1 MLSNSSMIDG
11 VDASELKQWI
21 ETSLA
26 DNSHVLAAGYQ
37 GKTLLYEHDGH
48 KFVIKTP
55 HGTGISRLI
64 HTHLLRHEF
73 RVYTKLADYPYAPA
87 CYGMVD
93 NRYLVLEYIE
103 GATIRDHR
111 PDDETAYIEKLFDA
125 IEQLHARD
133 VAHMDLKK
141 KDNLLV
147 TSDDKPCLLD
157 FGTAVIRKPGLH
169 PLNRFRY
176 RLARQ
181 FDYNAWIKHK
191 YHDRMHAITD
201 ADRIYYKV
209 TRIEALA
216 GWLKQH
222 FMH

>member
-1 MLSNSSMIDG
+1 MIDG
-11 VDASELKQWI
+11 VDESELKHWI
-21 ETSLA
+21 ENSLA

-37 GKTLLYEHDGH
+37 GKTLLYEHDGR

-55 HGTGISRLI
+55 HGAGLSRLI
-64 HTHLLRHEF
+64 HTCMLRHEH
-73 RVYTKLADYPYAPA
+73 RVYTRLADYPFAPA

-93 NRYLVLEYIE
+93 SRYLVLEHIE
-103 GATIRDHR
+103 GTTIRDRR
-111 PDDETAYIEKLFDA
+111 PDDEAAYIDKLFDA
-125 IEQLHARD
+125 IRQLHAHD

-147 TSDDKPCLLD
+147 TVDDRPCLLD
-157 FGTAVIRKPGLH
+157 FGAAVIRKPGLH

-191 YHDRMHAITD
+191 YHDRMHAISD
-201 ADRIYYKV
+201 PDRAYYKV

-216 GWLKQH
+216 SRLKQT

>member
-1 MLSNSSMIDG
+1 MIDG
-11 VDASELKQWI
+11 VDESELKQWI
-21 ETSLA
+21 ENSLA
-26 DNSHVLAAGYQ
+26 ENTHVLAAGYQ
-37 GKTLLYEHDGH
+37 GKTLLYQRDDL

-55 HGTGISRLI
+55 HGAGISRLI
-64 HTHLLRHEF
+64 HTRMLRHEHQ
-73 RVYTKLADYPYAPA
+73 VYRRLVGYPFAPA

-103 GATIRDHR
+103 GATIRDRR
-111 PDDETAYIEKLFDA
+111 PVDENAYSDKLFTA
-125 IEQLHARD
+125 IQLLHEHD

-147 TSDDKPCLLD
+147 TNDDDPCLLD
-157 FGTAVIRKPGLH
+157 FGAAVIRKQGLN
-169 PLNRFRY
+169 PLNRFHY

-191 YHDRMHAITD
+191 YHDRMHAVSD
-201 ADRIYYKV
+201 ADRVYYKV

-216 GWLKQH
+216 SRLKQA
-222 FMH
+222 FSR

>member
-1 MLSNSSMIDG
+1 MIDG
-11 VDASELKQWI
+11 VDTIVLRQWI

-37 GKTLLYEHDGH
+37 GKTLLYEHDGR

-55 HGTGISRLI
+55 HGIGVSRLV
-64 HTHLLRHEF
+64 HTHMLRHEYQ
-73 RVYTKLADYPYAPA
+73 VYRRLADYPYAPI

-93 NRYLVLEYIE
+93 NRYLVLEYID
-103 GATIRDHR
+103 GTTIRDHR
-111 PDDETAYIEKLFDA
+111 PSDEAAYIDILFDA
-125 IEQLHARD
+125 IRQLHERD
-133 VAHMDLKK
+133 VAHMDLKR

-147 TSDDKPCLLD
+147 TIDDKPCLLD

-181 FDYNAWIKHK
+181 FDYNAWVKHK
-191 YHDRMHAITD
+191 YHDRMHAISD
-201 ADRIYYKV
+201 EDRPYYRV

-216 GWLKQH
+216 SRLKQK